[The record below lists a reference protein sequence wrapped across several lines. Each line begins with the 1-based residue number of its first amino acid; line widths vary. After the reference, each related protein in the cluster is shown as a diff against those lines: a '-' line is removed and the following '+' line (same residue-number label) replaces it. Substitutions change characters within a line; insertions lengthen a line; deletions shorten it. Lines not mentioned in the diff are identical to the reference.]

1 MTRWGASAL
10 VSGGKDSVYAAYL
23 AETQGWPVDELLTLE
38 PEDPDSLLFHTP
50 NLGAVALQAS
60 AWGKRQRRVP
70 VRGEGEEAETAALES
85 ALRDAGP
92 VVTAGA
98 IASSYQW
105 ARLHRVCYRL
115 GRRLYAPLWGKEGAR
130 VVREEIAAG
139 LDIRLVH
146 LAAEPLTPELLG
158 RRLDLALLDEI
169 LARSRA
175 RRAVH
180 PGGEGGEYETLVVGA
195 PFWTGRIAWDRAD
208 VETRAGGVARL
219 AIRDARLVGAE
230 RGTWPTACL

>member
-1 MTRWGASAL
+1 
-10 VSGGKDSVYAAYL
+10 
-23 AETQGWPVDELLTLE
+23 
-38 PEDPDSLLFHTP
+38 
-50 NLGAVALQAS
+50 
-60 AWGKRQRRVP
+60 
-70 VRGEGEEAETAALES
+70 
-85 ALRDAGP
+85 
-92 VVTAGA
+92 
-98 IASSYQW
+98 
-105 ARLHRVCYRL
+105 
-115 GRRLYAPLWGKEGAR
+115 
-130 VVREEIAAG
+130 VREEIAAG

-180 PGGEGGEYETLVVGA
+180 PAGEGGEYETLVVGA